1 MIRLAVLGCLLM
13 LLSSLLPTAHA
24 QDSTLDEAQKRRKI
38 EAERLEMEIRNALAE
53 ADKIKA
59 SEPSRAV
66 QILEAALEK
75 LSANTALSIAQTATL
90 RVTLKDRIEAIKSGR
105 AKAEAEQAE
114 GRNRLAELDR
124 RLARLQAQ
132 AERDEALR
140 RDLAIVKDLMAR
152 GKLAEAA
159 RLSEELAQRHSDNP
173 AAGQQRQVAGLGERV
188 REAYRITEEKAGAS
202 VSALNDVARSGI
214 PPAGDIV
221 YPPKEKWDKLTRDR
235 KKFLEIPMTE
245 REKQIVAILNS
256 EIPTPTELRDITFR
270 KFLDDFQKET
280 GLPVLVNQAALKD
293 LGIDYENTF
302 TISLPRK
309 VTRRSLLR
317 TALAELGLT
326 YVIRNETIEI
336 MDVERAKNCMT
347 VRVIPIDDLLL
358 GFGGLA
364 PPILPNGNANTS
376 GKTPIDLLIDMIQD
390 TIEPLSWQKY
400 NGPGSITYYAPQRA
414 LIIRNSAEVI
424 NMIGGRT
431 R

>member
-1 MIRLAVLGCLLM
+1 MMRLAVLGCLLTCVTVLM
-13 LLSSLLPTAHA
+13 PSLRA
-24 QDSTLDEAQKRRKI
+24 QDSPLDEVQKRRKV
-38 EAERLEMEIRNALAE
+38 EADRLEQEIRAALAE
-53 ADKIKA
+53 ADKLKA
-59 SEPSRAV
+59 SDPTKAL

-75 LSANTALSIAQTATL
+75 LAADTALSIAQTANFRL
-90 RVTLKDRIEAIKSGR
+90 SIKDRIEAIKSGR
-105 AKAEAEQAE
+105 AKAEAAE
-114 GRNRLAELDR
+114 AESRNRLVELDR

-132 AERDEALR
+132 AERNEALR

-159 RLSEELAQRHSDNP
+159 RLSEELAQRHPDHP
-173 AAGQQRQVAGLGERV
+173 AAAQQRQVTGIGDRV
-188 REAYRITEEKAGAS
+188 REAYRLTEEKAGAS
-202 VSALNDVARSGI
+202 VAALNDVARSGI

-235 KKFLEIPMTE
+235 RKFLEIPMTE
-245 REKQIVAILNS
+245 REKQIVEILNS
-256 EIPTPTELRDITFR
+256 EIATPTELRDITFR
-270 KFLDDFQKET
+270 KFLDDFQKDT

-293 LGIDYENTF
+293 LGIDYDNTF

-326 YVIRNETIEI
+326 YVIRNETLEI

-347 VRVIPIDDLLL
+347 VRVIPIDDLL
-358 GFGGLA
+358 GFGGFA
-364 PPILPNGNANTS
+364 PPLLPSGNANTS
-376 GKTPIDLLIDMIQD
+376 GKTPVELLIDLIQD
-390 TIEPLSWQKY
+390 NIEPLSWQKY

>member
-1 MIRLAVLGCLLM
+1 MIRLAVLGCLLT
-13 LLSSLLPTAHA
+13 LLPTAIA
-24 QDSTLDEAQKRRKI
+24 QDSALDEVQKRRKI
-38 EAERLEMEIRNALAE
+38 EAERLELEIRNALAE
-53 ADKIKA
+53 ADRIKA
-59 SEPSRAV
+59 TDPSRAV

-75 LSANTALSIAQTATL
+75 LSADTALSIAQTANL
-90 RVTLKDRIEAIKSGR
+90 RVTLKERIERIKSGR
-105 AKAEAEQAE
+105 ASTEAEQA
-114 GRNRLAELDR
+114 GSRNRLVELDR

-140 RDLAIVKDLMAR
+140 RDLAIVRDLMAR

-159 RLSEELAQRHSDNP
+159 RLSEELAQRHPDSP
-173 AAGQQRQVAGLGERV
+173 AAGQQRQVTSLGERV
-188 REAYRITEEKAGAS
+188 RESYRIAEEKSGAS
-202 VSALNDVARSGI
+202 VSALNDVSRSGT

-245 REKQIVAILNS
+245 REKEIVAILNS

-270 KFLDDFQKET
+270 KFLDNFQKET

-293 LGIDYENTF
+293 LGVDYENTF
-302 TISLPRK
+302 TVSLPRR

-347 VRVIPIDDLLL
+347 VRVIPIDDLL
-358 GFGGLA
+358 GFGWFA
-364 PPILPNGNANTS
+364 PPVLPNGSPNTS
-376 GKTPIDLLIDMIQD
+376 GKSAVEMLIDMIQD
-390 TIEPLSWQKY
+390 QIEPLSWQKY

-424 NMIGGRT
+424 NMIGGRS

>member
-1 MIRLAVLGCLLM
+1 MIRLAVLVGGLLA
-13 LLSSLLPTAHA
+13 LLLGMVCPVSA
-24 QDSTLDEAQKRRKI
+24 QDSALDEVQKRRKI
-38 EAERLEMEIRNALAE
+38 EAERLELEIRNALAE
-53 ADKIKA
+53 ADKIKVTD
-59 SEPSRAV
+59 PVRAV

-75 LSANTALSIAQTATL
+75 LSADTALSIAQTANL
-90 RVTLKDRIEAIKSGR
+90 RVTLKERIEAIKSGKAR
-105 AKAEAEQAE
+105 AESDQA
-114 GRNRLAELDR
+114 GSRNRLVELDR

-140 RDLAIVKDLMAR
+140 RDLAIVRDLMAR

-159 RLSEELAQRHSDNP
+159 RLSEELAQRHPDSP
-173 AAGQQRQVAGLGERV
+173 AAGQQRQVTSLGERV
-188 REAYRITEEKAGAS
+188 RESYRIAEEKSGAS
-202 VSALNDVARSGI
+202 VSALNDVSRSGT

-245 REKQIVAILNS
+245 REKEIVAILNS
-256 EIPTPTELRDITFR
+256 EIPTPTDLRDITFR

-293 LGIDYENTF
+293 LGIDYENIF
-302 TISLPRK
+302 TVSLPRK

-347 VRVIPIDDLLL
+347 VRVIPIDDLL
-358 GFGGLA
+358 GFGWFA
-364 PPILPNGNANTS
+364 PPVLPNGSPNTS
-376 GKTPIDLLIDMIQD
+376 GKSAVEMLIDLIQD
-390 TIEPLSWQKY
+390 QIEPLSWQKY

-424 NMIGGRT
+424 NMIGGRS

>member
-1 MIRLAVLGCLLM
+1 MIRLAVLGCLLT
-13 LLSSLLPTAHA
+13 LLTTAFA
-24 QDSTLDEAQKRRKI
+24 QDSALDEVQKRRKV
-38 EAERLEMEIRNALAE
+38 EAERLEVEIRNALAE
-53 ADKIKA
+53 ADRIKA
-59 SEPSRAV
+59 TDPAKAV

-75 LSANTALSIAQTATL
+75 LSADTALSIAQTANL
-90 RVTLKDRIEAIKSGR
+90 RVTLKDRIEAIKSKR
-105 AKAEAEQAE
+105 ANAEGEQA
-114 GRNRLAELDR
+114 GSRNRLVELDR

-140 RDLAIVKDLMAR
+140 RDLAIVRDLMAR
-152 GKLAEAA
+152 GKLTEAA
-159 RLSEELAQRHSDNP
+159 RLSEELAQRHPDNP
-173 AAGQQRQVAGLGERV
+173 AAGQQRQVTSLGERV
-188 REAYRITEEKAGAS
+188 RESYRIAEEKSGAS
-202 VSALNDVARSGI
+202 VSALNDVSRSGT

-245 REKQIVAILNS
+245 REREIVAILNS
-256 EIPTPTELRDITFR
+256 EIPAPTDLRDITFR

-302 TISLPRK
+302 TVSLPRK

-326 YVIRNETIEI
+326 YVIRNEIIEI

-347 VRVIPIDDLLL
+347 VRVIPIDDLL
-358 GFGGLA
+358 GFGWFA
-364 PPILPNGNANTS
+364 PPVLPNGSPNTS
-376 GKTPIDLLIDMIQD
+376 GKSAVEMLIDMIQD
-390 TIEPLSWQKY
+390 QIEPLSWQKY

-424 NMIGGRT
+424 NMIGGRS